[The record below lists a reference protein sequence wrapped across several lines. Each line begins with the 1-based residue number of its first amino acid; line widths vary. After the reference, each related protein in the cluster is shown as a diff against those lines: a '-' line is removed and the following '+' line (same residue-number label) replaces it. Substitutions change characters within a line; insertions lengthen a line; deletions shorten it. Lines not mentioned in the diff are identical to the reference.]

1 MTWLGVT
8 PWSVLPDA
16 LPPWQTLD
24 RLPKLD
30 TGDVTAPGEDAE
42 DEADGAEVDAGGL
55 LLDPARLQPAATRA
69 VTAIAANVLTE
80 TLTGFLLDECSPADS
95 LSRK

>member
-1 MTWLGVT
+1 VRTPTVTWLGVT

-30 TGDVTAPGEDAE
+30 AAVAGAADDEDAE
-42 DEADGAEVDAGGL
+42 ADEAEFDAGGL
-55 LLDPARLQPAATRA
+55 VLVAARLQPAAARA
-69 VTAIAANVLTE
+69 VTAMAANVLIE
-80 TLTGFLLDECSPADS
+80 TLTGLL
-95 LSRK
+95 L